1 MVKSIYAT
9 PEKNGERKI
18 PPFLVTPQPPL
29 DSEPFGVSA
38 RAIIPGADTDYQY
51 AGVETALAPQTL
63 GPSPHFHKRLD
74 ELAYVLE
81 GTLSVM
87 VEQTVHE
94 VSEGSMCF
102 RPRGLVH
109 TFWNATDRLVRF
121 LDMFFNQNL
130 DEYLDEFFRLIGAS
144 DETDSGQL
152 PEKLAALDAEFD
164 AVVYHDQRQA
174 IIDKYGLKG

>member
-1 MVKSIYAT
+1 
-9 PEKNGERKI
+9 
-18 PPFLVTPQPPL
+18 
-29 DSEPFGVSA
+29 
-38 RAIIPGADTDYQY
+38 
-51 AGVETALAPQTL
+51 
-63 GPSPHFHKRLD
+63 
-74 ELAYVLE
+74 
-81 GTLSVM
+81 M
-87 VEQTVHE
+87 VEHTVYD

-109 TFWNATDRLVRF
+109 TFWNAIDKPVRF
-121 LDMFFNQNL
+121 LDMFFSQNL

-144 DETDSGQL
+144 DEADSDQL